1 MIRTGLTLGLVA
13 TALFTAAPVVEP
25 LSARAPST
33 PVLIDIEPDPFTPVG
48 VGHPIVL
55 KFDRPVLDRAAA
67 ERAGNVTPMSPGI
80 TGSYQWLEPNVVQ
93 WVPDEYWPAH
103 STVLLSVG
111 GTKTQL
117 TTGPE
122 VIGVADISDH
132 TFTVTIDGVEAG
144 DSVRLPAPHH
154 LPRVGEEGVLLATMG
169 RPEYGTPPG
178 KYTVLAKERNV
189 RMDSSSVGIPVDH
202 PDGYLLDV
210 DYAVRF
216 TRRGLFVHSAPW
228 AVSAIGYEN
237 VSHGCVSLL
246 PAAAE
251 WYYNTVN
258 IGDPVIVQE

>member
-1 MIRTGLTLGLVA
+1 MRTGLALGLLA
-13 TALFTAAPVVEP
+13 STLLTAAPAVQST
-25 LSARAPST
+25 SARTSST
-33 PVLIDIEPDPFTPVG
+33 PVLIAVEPDPFTPVG

-67 ERAGNVTPMSPGI
+67 ERAGDVTPISPGM
-80 TGSYQWLEPNVVQ
+80 TGSYVWLEPDVVQ
-93 WVPDEYWPAH
+93 WVPDRYWPAH

-132 TFTVTIDGVEAG
+132 TFIVTVDGQTVG
-144 DSVRLPAPHH
+144 LPSPHH
-154 LPRVGEEGVLLATMG
+154 LPRAGEEGVLLATMG

-228 AVSAIGYEN
+228 AASAIGFEN

-251 WYYNTVN
+251 WYYNTVSV
-258 IGDPVIVQE
+258 GDPVIVQE